1 MSHFWN
7 DSFALFKREM
17 IIFRSHF
24 KTNILRS
31 LIFPLTLILILGN
44 MGNTTGARTNI
55 AIVNYA
61 QNPKANQF
69 MSELQASHSLNVLAQ
84 TTEYQALKML
94 KNGNATVVVVIMPSF
109 PYGSPSVYVYYS
121 NNFVELG
128 TSLQSIEAI
137 AGSFGA
143 RTAASEQAQTNVFLN
158 PTYATSASYKTFLI
172 AGIIIMVA
180 AFGALFGGGMSIITD
195 KQLGNLKSFLIAPI
209 DRRSIIMSKILY
221 STALALINGTIAIII
236 GFLDGAGIAM
246 GAIGL
251 VWIYALIIMVA
262 VGFSGMTLII
272 ASRIDKPEVYAIF
285 TNALVLPLWFIS
297 GAFFPTSALPSWLQP
312 ISVIDPLTYATN
324 GIRYV
329 TMNGYYPLNLQILD
343 FGVMII
349 FGAIMVILALNSLK
363 RTIS

>member
-7 DSFALFKREM
+7 DSFALYKREM
-17 IIFRSHF
+17 LIFKSHF
-24 KTNILRS
+24 KTNIIRS

-61 QNPKANQF
+61 QNPQANQF
-69 MSELQASHSLNVLAQ
+69 IAELTASHSLNVMAQ
-84 TTEYQALKML
+84 TNEYQAMELL
-94 KNGNATVVVVIMPSF
+94 KNGNVTVVVIILPSF
-109 PYGSPSVYVYYS
+109 PYTNPGVYIYYS

-128 TSLQSIEAI
+128 TSLQSIESI
-137 AGSFGA
+137 AQSFGV
-143 RTAASEQAQTNVFLN
+143 RSELSYQAPSVVLN

-180 AFGALFGGGMSIITD
+180 VFGALFGGGLSIITD

-209 DRRSIIMSKILY
+209 DRRSIVMSKVFY
-221 STALALINGTIAIII
+221 SITLALINGTIAILI

-251 VWIYALIIMVA
+251 VWIYALIIIV
-262 VGFSGMTLII
+262 VIGFSSLTLTI
-272 ASRIDKPEVYAIF
+272 ASRIDKPEVYTIF
-285 TNALVLPLWFIS
+285 ANTLILPLWFIS
-297 GAFFPTSALPSWLQP
+297 GAFFPTSALPSWLKP
-312 ISVIDPLTYATN
+312 VSVIDPLTYATN

-343 FGVMII
+343 FGILLA
-349 FGAIMVILALNSLK
+349 FGAVMLVLALNSLK